1 MINTPSIHARDTLGD
16 LSTDKSRPGQ
26 KTFHT
31 GVHNNGERERQ
42 RPQFLPAGGSATDTA
57 GLSSRRTVS
66 MVGGLQGSA
75 GATLTLVLRVVAVV
89 VVATLELAAVV
100 VAVVKMVEEGAA
112 CRASLTRLCAKR
124 STDTA
129 RPGRWTLLSE
139 APDPRKGGESGKGM
153 EGNGGGC

>member
-1 MINTPSIHARDTLGD
+1 M
-16 LSTDKSRPGQ
+16 
-26 KTFHT
+26 
-31 GVHNNGERERQ
+31 HNKGERERQ
-42 RPQFLPAGGSATDTA
+42 RPQFLPAGASATDTA

-89 VVATLELAAVV
+89 VVAMFELAAVV
-100 VAVVKMVEEGAA
+100 VAVVKTVDEGAA

-129 RPGRWTLLSE
+129 RPGRRTLLTE
-139 APDPRKGGESGKGM
+139 APEPRIGGESGKGM
-153 EGNGGGC
+153 GEGGKWGLLLSTLQNNGQKKTRLSTVKH